1 MRGALIL
8 GITLAAA
15 AGVPAAAQDGR
26 GEARADGLAGAL
38 AACRAIGGNAER
50 LACFDKAAA
59 ALLSAKDDGQ
69 VVILDRE
76 GMRRAKRRV
85 FGFQLP
91 RLGLFGDGRD
101 DEGKGEPEV
110 KEIDSTITRVVAAGG
125 GTYIL
130 GLADGST
137 WQTTEGRT
145 NFVPRRDEAVKIE
158 VGILGSYNL
167 KVAGSNRSV
176 KAKRVR

>member
-8 GITLAAA
+8 GITLATAA
-15 AGVPAAAQDGR
+15 SMPAAAQDGR

-38 AACRAIGGNAER
+38 AACRAIGGDAER
-50 LACFDKAAA
+50 LACFDRAAA
-59 ALLSAKDDGQ
+59 ALLAAREQGQ

-91 RLGLFGDGRD
+91 RLGLFGDGND
-101 DEGKGEPEV
+101 AEGKGEPEV
-110 KEIDSTITRVVAAGG
+110 KEIDSTITRVASIGG
-125 GTYIL
+125 GLYIL
-130 GLADGST
+130 GLADGSQ

-145 NFVPRRDEAVKIE
+145 NFLPRRDEAVNIE
-158 VGILGSYNL
+158 AGILGSYNL

>member
-1 MRGALIL
+1 MRRALIL
-8 GITLAAA
+8 GITMAAA
-15 AGVPAAAQDGR
+15 AASPAAAQDR
-26 GEARADGLAGAL
+26 GAEARADGLTGAL
-38 AACRAIGGNAER
+38 AACRAIGGDGER
-50 LACFDKAAA
+50 LACFDRAAA
-59 ALLSAKDDGQ
+59 ALLAARDQGQ
-69 VVILDRE
+69 VVVLDRE

-91 RLGLFGDGRD
+91 RLGLFGDGKD
-101 DEGKGEPEV
+101 EEGKGEPEV
-110 KEIDSTITRVVAAGG
+110 KEIESTIARVVPAGG
-125 GTYIL
+125 GTYLL

-145 NFVPRRDEAVKIE
+145 NFVPRRDEKVKVE